1 MLEKE
6 TLIGNYTEKRTIKT
20 DAGSAL
26 QYLSGMQCSTSSG
39 KNNPGTLRL
48 MPLGP
53 GRHTQKS
60 QSSRPGNS
68 CPSWKTGTQTADHS
82 SRPISKSLQTAG
94 RNQGCPCGS
103 GPRARLVKKK
113 DELGIKGPFKGHYR
127 VEVKRAMVT
136 AVHESITQGL
146 TQKQACEI
154 LG

>member
-1 MLEKE
+1 MLKKE

-20 DAGSAL
+20 DAGPAL
-26 QYLSGMQCSTSSG
+26 QYLSGMQCSTSTDE
-39 KNNPGTLRL
+39 NNPGTLRL

-82 SRPISKSLQTAG
+82 RRSISKSLQTAG

-103 GPRARLVKKK
+103 GSRACFVKKK
-113 DELGIKGPFKGHYR
+113 DELGLKGPIKGHYKI
-127 VEVKRAMVT
+127 EVKRAMVK
-136 AVHESITQGL
+136 AVNESI
-146 TQKQACEI
+146 
-154 LG
+154 